1 MPTERLRRLA
11 AAEGPVLDIAGHSG
25 LCWRPWLT
33 LVLLALVVKAT
44 LVAIALVD
52 VGLSGAAVPTV
63 ETRWNQWDADHYL
76 FLATYG
82 YVPAGDERNFIA
94 FFPLYPGLI
103 AMVGRVGIPLPLAP
117 LLLSNLG
124 SLLATLLLF
133 EIARRETDIRAAW
146 RTAALWNIFP
156 TAYFL
161 FNGYSEGVFCAL
173 AFGCVLAA
181 RQRRWLLAGA
191 LGGLAAAT
199 RLTGMALL
207 PFLLLELFMVRPIPQ
222 RVWRSL
228 LPLALLPVGFLSYL
242 WINWRVLND
251 PFAFVE
257 VQRLHWYHQLS
268 APWVGL
274 QEAVRSV
281 FDRIPW
287 ERLTVGAGEL
297 LGSVT
302 AYAVAMLSWLKLRPS
317 DAAYATAVTV
327 LVTFLPFWLSI
338 PRYLLTVFPLF
349 LLAGRVRN
357 QFIQGLAAS
366 LSLVGLITFSVAF
379 TRGLW
384 VF

>member
-1 MPTERLRRLA
+1 MAQPQRVAQERSVLPADPRALWAPRLT
-11 AAEGPVLDIAGHSG
+11 V
-25 LCWRPWLT
+25 
-33 LVLLALVVKAT
+33 VLLALVVKAT

-52 VGLSGAAVPTV
+52 AGLSGAAVPTV

-94 FFPLYPGLI
+94 FFPLYPALI
-103 AMVGRVGIPLPLAP
+103 AVVGHVGIPLLLAP

-173 AFGCVLAA
+173 AFGCVLAT
-181 RQRRWLLAGA
+181 RQRWLLAGA

-199 RLTGMALL
+199 RLTGLALL
-207 PFLLLELFMVRPIPQ
+207 PFLLLELFMVRPIRQ

-251 PFAFVE
+251 PFAFLE

-281 FDRIPW
+281 FDRSPW

-297 LGSVT
+297 LGGVT
-302 AYAVAMLSWLKLRPS
+302 AYAIAVLSWLKLRPS

-327 LVTFLPFWLSI
+327 LVTFLPFWQSI
-338 PRYLLTVFPLF
+338 PRYLLIVFPLF

-366 LSLVGLITFSVAF
+366 LSRVGLITFSVAF
-379 TRGLW
+379 TRGIW
-384 VF
+384 AF